1 MRLPAER
8 ASGRCYPS
16 GEAPEPRCKTTRHS
30 PTHSTL
36 FLLSAAHGEAMEGL
50 SGMLGPSDRELG
62 QTGPG
67 ALARTGPGRS
77 AANELADEL
86 A

>member
-1 MRLPAER
+1 
-8 ASGRCYPS
+8 
-16 GEAPEPRCKTTRHS
+16 
-30 PTHSTL
+30 
-36 FLLSAAHGEAMEGL
+36 MEGL